1 MSFIVIFIFVFE
13 IRENKKK
20 RVIRVYD
27 FELIGKKKYN

>member
-27 FELIGKKKYN
+27 FELIGKKKV